1 MPTWNRGPF
10 WVALFIFMIV
20 IAWSFKKAEAIN
32 EYLNDSGNHCSSGSA
47 EPYVELRKGQSGTS
61 YPNSYTNNYDGET
74 EDYAIGFR
82 FRFQLGSS
90 CTKEYKKMMQQ
101 NMDLKQELE
110 LLKLCSRYRDLDLG
124 SSFATVREKCKDVK
138 KKSMNQE
145 KK

>member
-10 WVALFIFMIV
+10 WIALFIFIIV
-20 IAWSFKKAEAIN
+20 IAWSVKNSKAIN
-32 EYLNDSGNHCSSGSA
+32 EYLNDSGNHCSSGAA
-47 EPYVELRKGQSGTS
+47 EPYIELRRGQSGNT
-61 YPNSYTNNYDGET
+61 YPNSYTNNYDGES

-101 NMDLKQELE
+101 NMNLKQELE

-124 SSFATVREKCKDVK
+124 PSFATVAEKCKDVRK
-138 KKSMNQE
+138 RKVIE
-145 KK
+145 

>member
-32 EYLNDSGNHCSSGSA
+32 EYLNDSGYHCSSGSA
-47 EPYVELRKGQSGTS
+47 EPYIELRKGQSGNT
-61 YPNSYTNNYDGET
+61 YPNSYTNNYDGES

-138 KKSMNQE
+138 KKSKN
-145 KK
+145 

>member
-10 WVALFIFMIV
+10 WVALFIFIIV
-20 IAWSFKKAEAIN
+20 IAWSVKNSKAIN

-47 EPYVELRKGQSGTS
+47 EPYIELRKGQSGNT
-61 YPNSYTNNYDGET
+61 YPNSYTNNYDGES

-101 NMDLKQELE
+101 NMNLKQELE

-124 SSFATVREKCKDVK
+124 PSFATVAQKCKDVRK
-138 KKSMNQE
+138 KE
-145 KK
+145 AIE

>member
-10 WVALFIFMIV
+10 WIALFIFIIV

-47 EPYVELRKGQSGTS
+47 EPYIELRKGQTGNN
-61 YPNSYTNNYDGET
+61 YPHSYTNNYDGES
-74 EDYAIGFR
+74 EDYAVGFR

-101 NMDLKQELE
+101 NMNLKQELE

-124 SSFATVREKCKDVK
+124 PNFNTVREKCKDVRK
-138 KKSMNQE
+138 RQINTE
-145 KK
+145 E

>member
-10 WVALFIFMIV
+10 WIALFIFMIV

-47 EPYVELRKGQSGTS
+47 EPYIELRQRNSDNN
-61 YPNSYTNNYDGET
+61 YPHSYTNNYDGES
-74 EDYAIGFR
+74 EDHVIGFR

-124 SSFATVREKCKDVK
+124 SSFATVREKCKHVRKRQVDI
-138 KKSMNQE
+138 QE
-145 KK
+145 

>member
-1 MPTWNRGPF
+1 MIRWI
-10 WVALFIFMIV
+10 VLLCLFSLP
-20 IAWSFKKAEAIN
+20 AHSIN

-101 NMDLKQELE
+101 NMNLKQELE

-124 SSFATVREKCKDVK
+124 PSFATVKEKCKDVRK
-138 KKSMNQE
+138 KTN
-145 KK
+145 

>member
-10 WVALFIFMIV
+10 WVALFIFILV
-20 IAWSFKKAEAIN
+20 IAGSFKKAEAIN
-32 EYLNDSGNHCSSGSA
+32 EYLNDSGYHCSSGSA
-47 EPYVELRKGQSGTS
+47 EPYIELRKGQSGNT
-61 YPNSYTNNYDGET
+61 YPNSYTNNYDGES

-101 NMDLKQELE
+101 NMNLKQELE

-124 SSFATVREKCKDVK
+124 PSFATVAEKCKDVRK
-138 KKSMNQE
+138 RKVIE
-145 KK
+145 

>member
-1 MPTWNRGPF
+1 MIRWI
-10 WVALFIFMIV
+10 VLLCLFSLP
-20 IAWSFKKAEAIN
+20 AHSIN

-124 SSFATVREKCKDVK
+124 PSFATVKEKCKDVRK
-138 KKSMNQE
+138 KTN
-145 KK
+145 

>member
-10 WVALFIFMIV
+10 WIALFIFMIV

-47 EPYVELRKGQSGTS
+47 EPYVELRKGQSDNT
-61 YPNSYTNNYDGET
+61 YPYSYTSNYEGES
-74 EDYAIGFR
+74 ENYAIGFR

-124 SSFATVREKCKDVK
+124 PSFATVREKCKHVRK
-138 KKSMNQE
+138 RQVNIE
-145 KK
+145 E

>member
-10 WVALFIFMIV
+10 WVALFIFILV
-20 IAWSFKKAEAIN
+20 IAGSFKKAEAIN
-32 EYLNDSGNHCSSGSA
+32 EYLNDSGYHCSSGSA
-47 EPYVELRKGQSGTS
+47 EPYIELRKGQSGNT
-61 YPNSYTNNYDGET
+61 YPNSYTNNYDGES

-138 KKSMNQE
+138 KKSKN
-145 KK
+145 

>member
-10 WVALFIFMIV
+10 WVALFIFIIV
-20 IAWSFKKAEAIN
+20 IAWSVKNSKAIN

-47 EPYVELRKGQSGTS
+47 EPYIELRKGQTGNS
-61 YPNSYTNNYDGET
+61 YPHSYTNNYDGES

-101 NMDLKQELE
+101 NMNLKQELE

-124 SSFATVREKCKDVK
+124 SSFNTVREKCKDVRK
-138 KKSMNQE
+138 RQVDTKE
-145 KK
+145 

>member
-1 MPTWNRGPF
+1 MIRLILLLC
-10 WVALFIFMIV
+10 LFSLP
-20 IAWSFKKAEAIN
+20 AHAIN

-47 EPYVELRKGQSGTS
+47 EPYVELRKGQSDDR
-61 YPNSYTNNYDGET
+61 YPNSYTNNYGRES

-101 NMDLKQELE
+101 NMNLKQELE

-124 SSFATVREKCKDVK
+124 PSFATVKEKCKDVRK
-138 KKSMNQE
+138 KP
-145 KK
+145 

>member
-1 MPTWNRGPF
+1 MIRLI
-10 WVALFIFMIV
+10 VLLCLFSLP
-20 IAWSFKKAEAIN
+20 AHAIN

-47 EPYVELRKGQSGTS
+47 EPYVELRKGQSDNR
-61 YPNSYTNNYDGET
+61 YPNSYTNNYGRES
-74 EDYAIGFR
+74 EDYSIGFR

-124 SSFATVREKCKDVK
+124 PSFATVKEKCKDVRK
-138 KKSMNQE
+138 RQTHTE
-145 KK
+145 E

>member
-10 WVALFIFMIV
+10 WVALFIFILVIV
-20 IAWSFKKAEAIN
+20 GSFKKAEAIN

-47 EPYVELRKGQSGTS
+47 EPYVELRKGQSDNT
-61 YPNSYTNNYDGET
+61 YPNSYTNNYEGES
-74 EDYAIGFR
+74 ENYAIGFR

-101 NMDLKQELE
+101 NMNLKQELE

-124 SSFATVREKCKDVK
+124 PSFATVAEKCKDVRK
-138 KKSMNQE
+138 RKVIE
-145 KK
+145 

>member
-10 WVALFIFMIV
+10 WVALFIFIIV
-20 IAWSFKKAEAIN
+20 IAWSVKNSKAIN

-47 EPYVELRKGQSGTS
+47 EPYIELRKGQTGNS
-61 YPNSYTNNYDGET
+61 YPHSYTNNYDGES

-101 NMDLKQELE
+101 NMNLKQELE
-110 LLKLCSRYRDLDLG
+110 LLKLCSRYRDLNLG
-124 SSFATVREKCKDVK
+124 PSFATVAQKCKDVRK
-138 KKSMNQE
+138 KE
-145 KK
+145 VIE

>member
-10 WVALFIFMIV
+10 WIALFIFIIV
-20 IAWSFKKAEAIN
+20 IAWSFKKAGAIN

-47 EPYVELRKGQSGTS
+47 EPYIELRQRQSDNI
-61 YPNSYTNNYDGET
+61 YPYSFSNNYDGES
-74 EDYAIGFR
+74 EEHVIGFR

-101 NMDLKQELE
+101 NMNLKQELE

-124 SSFATVREKCKDVK
+124 SSFATVREKCKHVRKRQVDT
-138 KKSMNQE
+138 E
-145 KK
+145 E

>member
-1 MPTWNRGPF
+1 MIRLILLLC
-10 WVALFIFMIV
+10 LFSLP
-20 IAWSFKKAEAIN
+20 AHAIN

-47 EPYVELRKGQSGTS
+47 EPYVELRKGQSDDR
-61 YPNSYTNNYDGET
+61 YPNSYTNNYGRES

-101 NMDLKQELE
+101 NMNLKQELE

-124 SSFATVREKCKDVK
+124 PSFATVSEKCKDVRK
-138 KKSMNQE
+138 RQVIE
-145 KK
+145 